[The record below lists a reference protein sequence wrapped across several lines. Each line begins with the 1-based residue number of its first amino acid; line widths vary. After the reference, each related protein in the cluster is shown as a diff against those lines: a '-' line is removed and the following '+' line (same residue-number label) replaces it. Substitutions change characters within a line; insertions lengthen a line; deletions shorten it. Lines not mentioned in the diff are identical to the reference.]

1 MHYIPASGIMV
12 YLQYNEL
19 WILPAIEY
27 LPHHKLVVT
36 GNAIVG
42 YWLRVL
48 SCWER
53 ICLNMLHVDNR
64 RYEADVQMRHVELGW
79 VCAACK
85 ICHCSAVA
93 VLGNV

>member
-1 MHYIPASGIMV
+1 M

-19 WILPAIEY
+19 WILPAVKY
-27 LPHHKLVVT
+27 LPHYKFVVT

-42 YWLRVL
+42 YWLCLLPCRECV
-48 SCWER
+48 
-53 ICLNMLHVDNR
+53 CLNMLHVDNR

-85 ICHCSAVA
+85 ICHCSVVA

>member
-1 MHYIPASGIMV
+1 M

-19 WILPAIEY
+19 WILPAIKY

-42 YWLRVL
+42 YWLCLLPCRERV
-48 SCWER
+48 
-53 ICLNMLHVDNR
+53 CLNMLHVDNR
-64 RYEADVQMRHVELGW
+64 RYGAEIQMRHVELSW

-85 ICHCSAVA
+85 ICHRSVVA